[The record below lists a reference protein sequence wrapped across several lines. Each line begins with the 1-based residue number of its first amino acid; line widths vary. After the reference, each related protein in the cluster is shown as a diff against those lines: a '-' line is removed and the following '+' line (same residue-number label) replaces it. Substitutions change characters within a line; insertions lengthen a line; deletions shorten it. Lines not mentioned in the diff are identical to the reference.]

1 MPEPA
6 GRRLPVRSAPRRWYS
21 AFTLLE
27 LLVVIAIISVLMA
40 LLLPAVQKVRAAADS
55 LVCKNNLK
63 QMGLAL
69 HHYALDHGYLITT
82 GEPFDWMV
90 PASPSAP
97 RQYWFGAVVGPQTVD
112 VSKGYLMPYMENVAR
127 LKHCPTFDKTAI
139 SLRFQGATS
148 GYAYNPQLGTV
159 AYLPPDYR
167 TGQLRRYRITDVAS
181 TSETIAFAD
190 SAEVWWYFPASATAP
205 ILRESFILS
214 MPSSRFPN
222 VHFRHPGQTANVLFV
237 DGHVEAMTPVHNP
250 LPTNPPNPWG
260 WPAAA
265 LELKNKAVIADLS
278 EPDLLYDR
286 W

>member
-1 MPEPA
+1 M
-6 GRRLPVRSAPRRWYS
+6 RSCRSSPR

-69 HHYALDHGYLITT
+69 HHYALDHGDHLITT

-90 PASPSAP
+90 PASPTNP
-97 RQYWFGAVVGPQTVD
+97 RQYWFGSVIGPSEVN
-112 VSKGYLMPYMENVAR
+112 VRSGYLMPYLENVAKI
-127 LKHCPTFDKTAI
+127 KHCPTFDKGSIT
-139 SLRFQGATS
+139 LRFQGATS
-148 GYAYNPQLGTV
+148 GYAYNPQLGNVT
-159 AYLPPDYR
+159 YLPPDYR
-167 TGQLRRYRITDVAS
+167 TGRVNRYKITSIAS

-190 SAEVWWYFPASATAP
+190 SAEVWWYWPASATAP

-214 MPSSRFPN
+214 LPSSQFPN
-222 VHFRHPGQTANVLFV
+222 VHFRHAGQTANVLFV
-237 DGHVEAMTPVHNP
+237 DGHVETMKPVHNP
-250 LPTNPPNPWG
+250 LSTNPPNPWG

-265 LELKNKAVIADLS
+265 LELKAKAVIADLS
-278 EPDLLYDR
+278 EPDVLYDR